1 MLREEGAKD
10 DGHDDYFS
18 VFLGFIW
25 SVNGKG
31 FCQNIGC
38 LDAKMP
44 SLTCMFFPDEKRRYV
59 FTRSLL
65 FVFYNV
71 FVF

>member
-1 MLREEGAKD
+1 MMVMMII
-10 DGHDDYFS
+10 FS
-18 VFLGFIW
+18 VFFGSIR

-38 LDAKMP
+38 LDAKIP

-59 FTRSLL
+59 FTRLL

>member
-1 MLREEGAKD
+1 MLREKVVKD

-18 VFLGFIW
+18 VFFGSIRY
-25 SVNGKG
+25 VNGKG
-31 FCQNIGC
+31 FCHDIGC
-38 LDAKMP
+38 LGAKIS
-44 SLTCMFFPDEKRRYV
+44 SLTGLFFPDEKRRYV
-59 FTRSLL
+59 FTRLL